1 MIAWE
6 VYMDIVAL
14 HRQGHS
20 ERAISRKLG
29 VHRLT
34 VKKYIEE
41 GQTPQHKKGKRRE
54 CVLAPY
60 YPVIDDFLEEDDY
73 RATWIYKRVR
83 QLGYAGGYDTVKL
96 HVRRLKNKLRRQA
109 YIRFETVPGLQG
121 QMDWADFQVADFHG
135 GSFTVYLF
143 VLVLGFSR
151 ALFAMFV
158 DRCTLQSF
166 MDAHIH
172 AFHYLGGIP
181 MEMLYDNMKHV
192 VIDRKDGQRTFNVE
206 FSHFA
211 RHYGFKPVACPPYS
225 PWVKGKVERP
235 IDYVRE
241 DFWRGYSFTTIE
253 QANQDLLV
261 WLNETANRRKHG
273 THRQMVDMRWHQ
285 ERDSLSPCPASD
297 YDTSIKEYR
306 KVYKDCSISYNASW
320 YQVPPEVIGKKILL
334 KVKDGI
340 IRFYD
345 DDRLLA
351 THAQAREKGSWVTN
365 ADITAQILNQRREQ
379 RKQQKYG
386 RRKGK
391 ATRGL
396 VNASLFPQVL
406 YRPLSVYERFAQGGD
421 AWTS

>member
-20 ERAISRKLG
+20 DRAIARKLG
-29 VHRLT
+29 VHRNT
-34 VKKYIEE
+34 VKKYIHE
-41 GQTPQHKKGKRRE
+41 GQTPQYHKGKRKE
-54 CVLAPY
+54 STLAPY
-60 YPVIDDFLEEDDY
+60 YQVIDDFMEEDDY
-73 RATWIYKRVR
+73 RATWIYKRVK

-96 HVRRLKNKLRRQA
+96 HVRKLKSKLQRQA

-121 QMDWADFQVADFHG
+121 QMDWADFQISDFRG

-151 ALFAMFV
+151 AMFAMFV
-158 DRCTLQSF
+158 DRCTLQAF

-172 AFHYLGGIP
+172 AFHYLDGIP

-192 VIDRKDGQRTFNVE
+192 VIDRKDGKVTFNVE

-235 IDYVRE
+235 IDYIRE
-241 DFWRGYSFTTIE
+241 DFWRGYRFTSIE
-253 QANQDLLV
+253 QANRDLV
-261 WLNETANRRKHG
+261 RWLTETANRRRHG
-273 THRQMVDMRWHQ
+273 THRQMVDMRWQ
-285 ERDSLSPCPASD
+285 KELASLGPCPASD

-306 KVYKDCSISYNASW
+306 KVYKDCSISYNASR

-334 KVKDGI
+334 KIKDGI

-345 DDRLLA
+345 DDRLLVVYEEA
-351 THAQAREKGSWVTN
+351 EEKGSWVTN
-365 ADITAQILNQRREQ
+365 EAITAQIHSRR
-379 RKQQKYG
+379 KAKKPKYG
-386 RRKGK
+386 RRKAK

-396 VNASLFPQVL
+396 INASLYPQVF
-406 YRPLSVYERFAQGGD
+406 YRPLSEYEQISQGGGV
-421 AWTS
+421 WIN